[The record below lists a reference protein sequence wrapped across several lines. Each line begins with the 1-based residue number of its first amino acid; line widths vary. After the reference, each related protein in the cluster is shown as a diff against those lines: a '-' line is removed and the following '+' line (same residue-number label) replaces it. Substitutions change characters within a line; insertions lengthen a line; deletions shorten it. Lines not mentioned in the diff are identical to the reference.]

1 MPNRGNNPVIF
12 MLINGW
18 RQYSPLRKDDVEMAF
33 EKNSLMDLQLFAEDI
48 SPAETITE
56 PTEVVEQPA
65 ELTPDSV
72 ESMWENIGKEPAE
85 PVKEPVKEEPQD
97 IEPEQKQE
105 TPKEPEPTKTDPD
118 FSQVVK
124 FKENGQEVEL
134 TLAQLIDRAQK
145 GSNYERKVQEL
156 VTKQKAFETALQ
168 QKPPE
173 QPKPEDKIKSLQQ
186 QVNDYRTQF
195 QNEYGIE
202 FNEYDPTHMAAFFDA
217 RTQQKAQELL
227 QKQSKEAQFKEY
239 DSQEK
244 RYADVINQNAADK
257 NFEKINEFALQSL
270 FALPQKGTD
279 GIREFE
285 SLYPVFQKIQQRVNW
300 QNDHNTKVDPFNAN
314 EVDSISKFFDSCKK
328 EYYAKQFVPKTPE
341 KKQTVKTE
349 TPGSGEQVP
358 KQFDINRFAK
368 ADKETQ
374 EKVYEAYYNKMTKG

>member
-1 MPNRGNNPVIF
+1 
-12 MLINGW
+12 
-18 RQYSPLRKDDVEMAF
+18 MAQRC
-33 EKNSLMDLQLFAEDI
+33 SRMDLQLFAEDVPPI
-48 SPAETITE
+48 ETTTE
-56 PTEVVEQPA
+56 PTGVVEQPA
-65 ELTPDSV
+65 EFTPDSV
-72 ESMWENIGKEPAE
+72 ESMWDNIGKEPTEE
-85 PVKEPVKEEPQD
+85 PVKEPVKEETQD
-97 IEPEQKQE
+97 IETDNLPEE
-105 TPKEPEPTKTDPD
+105 ESKEPPKAEPD

-124 FKENGQEVEL
+124 FKENGQEVQL

-168 QKPPE
+168 QKPVEP
-173 QPKPEDKIKSLQQ
+173 PNPEDKFKSLQQ
-186 QVNDYRTQF
+186 KINDYAPKF
-195 QNEYGIE
+195 YDEYGQE
-202 FNEYDPTHMAAFFDA
+202 FNQYDPVHMAAFFDT

-239 DSQEK
+239 DTQEQK
-244 RYADVINQNAADK
+244 YASVINQNAADK

-270 FALPQKGTD
+270 FSLPQKGTD
-279 GIREFE
+279 GIKEFE

-300 QNDHNTKVDPFNAN
+300 QQDHNIKVDPFNSQ

-349 TPGSGEQVP
+349 TPGSGEQIP
-358 KQFDINRFAK
+358 KQFDINKFAR